1 MRLALTVYDDNGA
14 LEITSVD
21 CSSFVSGCCDM
32 RDALRNAV
40 LDARG
45 VGSTATCEG
54 PAGDITLALERMG
67 DLEDLPTTI
76 TC

>member
-14 LEITSVD
+14 LEITSVE
-21 CSSFVSGCCDM
+21 CNSFVEGCCAM
-32 RDALRNAV
+32 RDAVSKAIWV
-40 LDARG
+40 ARG
-45 VGSTATCEG
+45 TYSTATLEG
-54 PAGDITLALERMG
+54 PGADIAAALESMG